1 MGIEL
6 AAVPVAMLAGA
17 LGIMS
22 PCVWPLIPIII
33 GSSAGA
39 GRAAPWALAVGLAL
53 AFAVSGTLLSFVLV
67 FLGIDPELFRYLAA
81 GMLIVVAVPLL
92 HSGVGQW
99 LSNALSRL
107 TAGLPMA
114 GSAPSGNGVFGQ
126 FGMGAL
132 LGLVWLPC
140 VGPTLGAAIA
150 LASMGQQMGHA
161 FAVMLAFGLGTAAAL
176 LAAALLSSHLL
187 GRWRPTL
194 LRGAGR
200 GKQALGVL
208 LGLLG
213 VAVLTGWDKRI
224 EAWAL
229 PLLPE
234 WAIVL

>member
-1 MGIEL
+1 MSIEL
-6 AAVPVAMLAGA
+6 AAVPVAMLAGV

-22 PCVWPLIPIII
+22 PCVWPLVPIIV

-39 GRAAPWALAVGLAL
+39 GRGAAWAMAFGLAL

-67 FLGIDPELFRYLAA
+67 SLGIDPELFRYLAA
-81 GMLIVVAVPLL
+81 AMLIVVALPLL
-92 HSGVGQW
+92 HGGVGQW
-99 LSNALSRL
+99 FSSALSRL
-107 TAGLPMA
+107 TAGLPM
-114 GSAPSGNGVFGQ
+114 SGAQQNANGLVGQ

-161 FAVMLAFGLGTAAAL
+161 FVVMLAFGLGTAAAL
-176 LAAALLSSHLL
+176 LAAALLSSRLL
-187 GRWRPTL
+187 GRWRPAL
-194 LRGAGR
+194 LSGAGR

-213 VAVLTGWDKRI
+213 VAVLTGWDKRL

-234 WAIVL
+234 WAITL